1 MLGAGLVALSG
12 FVGIGAGLFFQ
23 SEYEKSHFVT
33 ERFRITSKKIRDG
46 EKNFV
51 FLTDLHNNEFGRENE
66 LLLKE
71 IDRIRPDAV
80 LIGGDM
86 MVCKKHCELEKTLSL
101 VQTLSARYP
110 VFYGN
115 GNHEERMNREREMY
129 GDLYD
134 RFVDALRRFG
144 VHYLSDDSACFGEDI
159 RITGCNMDEQYYRH
173 HFTIPKL
180 EEGELR
186 RAGNADRER
195 FQILLLHSPLFF
207 EDCRRWG
214 ADLTLCGHFHGG
226 TIRLPYLGGVMT
238 PQYQFFLPWC
248 AGRFDAEGKTMIVS
262 RGLGTHSINIRLNDR
277 PQLVWV
283 TVAGS

>member
-1 MLGAGLVALSG
+1 MLGAGLAGLA
-12 FVGIGAGLFFQ
+12 GIGAGLFFR

-46 EKNFV
+46 ERNFV
-51 FLTDLHNNEFGRENE
+51 FLTDLHNKEFGRENE
-66 LLLKE
+66 LLLRE
-71 IDRIRPDAV
+71 IDRIHPDAV

-86 MVCKKHCELEKTLSL
+86 MVCKKHCELETTLSL
-101 VQTLSARYP
+101 VRKLSARYP

-115 GNHEERMNREREMY
+115 GNHEERMNRERETY

-134 RFVDALRRFG
+134 RFVKALHRCG
-144 VHYLSDDSACFGEDI
+144 VHYLSDDGACFEEDI
-159 RITGCNMDEQYYRH
+159 RITGCNMEEKYYRH
-173 HFTIPKL
+173 RFTVPKL
-180 EEGELR
+180 EEGELD
-186 RAGNADRER
+186 RAGHADRKR

-248 AGRFDAEGKTMIVS
+248 AGRFDAEGKTMIVG